1 MAVTSFGEL
10 LRQHRLAAGH
20 TQEDLADR
28 AGLST
33 HGIQKLERGATHPL
47 RDTVQRLIAAL
58 QLAGPDEARFK
69 TAARPA
75 PRRHHPA
82 RGTASEST
90 RHNLPVQSTPFIG
103 RQRERRALRDLL
115 SRDDVRL
122 VTLTG
127 PGGSGKTRLG
137 LKVAAELID
146 AFADGLTFV
155 DLAPIS
161 DSALVMP
168 TIARTLGVEDVAGRS
183 HVDLL
188 VDVLRRQRPLLVLD
202 NFEQVLAAAT
212 ILDNLLSLCAGIIV
226 LVTSRAPLQ
235 LRCEREFPVPP
246 LALPGSARGL
256 TLDALSQFEAVALFV
271 ERAAAIRPDFALTT
285 ENAVTVVEICARLDG
300 LPLAIELAVARLRL
314 LSPEA
319 MLPRLGHGLTL
330 LTGGRRDLPA
340 RQQTLRS
347 AIDWSYDLLTEAEQR
362 LFRRLSV
369 FVGGF
374 TLESAAAVCDV
385 SSSEE
390 SVVLDMLA
398 ALVRQ
403 QPGPHS
409 RRGRWRA
416 TLRHAGN
423 NPRVRRGST
432 RRLW

>member
-1 MAVTSFGEL
+1 MTRHEQLQTHVAVTSFGEL

-202 NFEQVLAAAT
+202 KLR
-212 ILDNLLSLCAGIIV
+212 AG
-226 LVTSRAPLQ
+226 TR
-235 LRCEREFPVPP
+235 
-246 LALPGSARGL
+246 
-256 TLDALSQFEAVALFV
+256 
-271 ERAAAIRPDFALTT
+271 
-285 ENAVTVVEICARLDG
+285 
-300 LPLAIELAVARLRL
+300 
-314 LSPEA
+314 
-319 MLPRLGHGLTL
+319 
-330 LTGGRRDLPA
+330 RRDDP
-340 RQQTLRS
+340 
-347 AIDWSYDLLTEAEQR
+347 
-362 LFRRLSV
+362 
-369 FVGGF
+369 
-374 TLESAAAVCDV
+374 
-385 SSSEE
+385 
-390 SVVLDMLA
+390 
-398 ALVRQ
+398 
-403 QPGPHS
+403 
-409 RRGRWRA
+409 
-416 TLRHAGN
+416 
-423 NPRVRRGST
+423 
-432 RRLW
+432 